1 MIDLSNL
8 KDTSRPEKKV
18 QRIGRGI
25 GSRRGGH
32 AGRGGKGDSHRSGYR
47 KRFGYEGGQV
57 PLYRKLPIRGF
68 TRGLFVKASA
78 HISFAKIEQYYQDGE
93 TVNVATLREK
103 GLIPRRVPGGIKI
116 LAVGDLTKKVKIE
129 AHRFSASALQRLQ
142 EQSIVHTVIGLKK

>member
-1 MIDLSNL
+1 MFNLSAMQN
-8 KDTSRPEKKV
+8 TSRPKKKV

-68 TRGLFVKASA
+68 TRGLFVKQSKS
-78 HISFAKIEQYYQDGE
+78 ISFAKIEQYFNDGE
-93 TVNVATLREK
+93 VVNEASLREK
-103 GLIPRRVPGGIKI
+103 GLIPRRLPGGVKI
-116 LAVGDLTKKVKIE
+116 LAVGNLTKKVKIE
-129 AHRFSASALQRLQ
+129 ARRFSATAVEKLKELSI
-142 EQSIVHTVIGLKK
+142 EHSIVE